1 MPVRAPLRIKNAP
14 ADTNAR
20 LNANIPTHARAANTQ
35 TTAPATIAMV
45 CPYGQ
50 PNGTTYPARATQRNS
65 KPTMVHQLCPYGQH
79 RKHSKNNLG
88 HHIHHHCNV
97 LPVRATESNNIS
109 QIRFQPLPVR
119 ATQRITN
126 TPIVYQPLP
135 VWATHSNTSAVH
147 LSMARPYG
155 QRFATRTPL

>member
-35 TTAPATIAMV
+35 TTAPATIAMF

-119 ATQRITN
+119 ATQHITN
-126 TPIVYQPLP
+126 TPIVYQPC
-135 VWATHSNTSAVH
+135 
-147 LSMARPYG
+147 PYG
-155 QRFATRTPL
+155 QRIPTHRPSICPWHARTGNASQQ